1 MLTRQ
6 LLRRSVLKINP
17 TMALTQATLETRSAE
32 ADKIIETL
40 TKNIEAIKAMGTL
53 PSNIQETIL
62 KQENSQL
69 RYLKGSKIHH
79 VQNLTSNMPPYSK
92 SKNSHSE
99 NKSKHSKQN

>member
-1 MLTRQ
+1 M
-6 LLRRSVLKINP
+6 LKINP

-79 VQNLTSNMPPYSK
+79 VQICHPIQKVKIRIQKTSRSTQSRIDYA
-92 SKNSHSE
+92 
-99 NKSKHSKQN
+99 